1 MMGKATIYHN
11 PRCSKS
17 RICLQMIQDWGHE
30 AEVIEYLKE
39 PPTADTLD
47 ALCRAMGK
55 EPVEIVRVKDAK
67 FKDLSIPISDLENR
81 NQCLKLMAAN
91 PAIIERPIVIF
102 EGQVVLGRPPEVLQ
116 DIL

>member
-1 MMGKATIYHN
+1 MGKATIYHN

-30 AEVIEYLKE
+30 AEVIEYLKT

-47 ALCRAMGK
+47 ALCRAMAK
-55 EPVEIVRVKDAK
+55 QPRDIMRTKDAA
-67 FKDLSIPISDLENR
+67 FKELAVDDSVLQDRSQS
-81 NQCLKLMAAN
+81 LKLLVAH
-91 PAIIERPIVIF
+91 PAIMERPIVVF
-102 EGQVVLGRPPEVLQ
+102 EGQVVIGRPPETLH